1 MTGIAGPQGTAGPQS
16 AAERPGGAHGTAVT
30 AAVDASLASLSGAQL
45 WSRGHLLT
53 EQANAL
59 SADLDQ
65 LATADLV
72 ELFCEN
78 ERRTQEAVAAAAPQL
93 AEAVDAI
100 AARLGRGGRLFYL
113 GAGTSGRLGV
123 LDAAECPPTFCSP
136 PELVQGVLAGGA
148 AALLRSSE
156 GLEDLFEAGPAD
168 LQARGFGPADCLV
181 GIAAGGTTPYVLGGL
196 SHAKAIGALAIAM
209 ACVPTDQV
217 AMPCDIDIRLLTGPE
232 LLTGST
238 RLKAG
243 TATKMAL
250 NILSTGVMVRLGKVY
265 GNRMVDVA
273 VTNAKLEDRAL
284 RILADLAGV
293 SRQRGSELLRQA
305 EGSVRLAL
313 LMAASGLELAA
324 AREAMALH
332 GPGLRSALAALGA
345 QLPAVA
351 APESTAS

>member
-1 MTGIAGPQGTAGPQS
+1 MTGSALRFQG
-16 AAERPGGAHGTAVT
+16 H
-30 AAVDASLASLSGAQL
+30 D
-45 WSRGHLLT
+45 RGHLLT
-53 EQANAL
+53 EQANQL
-59 SADLDQ
+59 STNLDQ

-72 ELFCEN
+72 QLFCE
-78 ERRTQEAVAAAAPQL
+78 EDRRPQEAVAAAAPAL
-93 AEAVDAI
+93 AAAIDAI
-100 AARLGRGGRLFYL
+100 AERLAQGGRLFYL

-156 GLEDLFEAGPAD
+156 GLEDLEQAGQAD
-168 LQARGFGPADCLV
+168 LEARGFTGADVLV
-181 GIAAGGTTPYVLGGL
+181 GIAAGGTTPYVHGGL
-196 SHAKAIGALAIAM
+196 RHARRLGALAIAL
-209 ACVPTDQV
+209 ACVPADQV
-217 AMPCDIDIRLLTGPE
+217 PMPADLDIRLITGPE

-273 VTNAKLEDRAL
+273 VTNSKLEDRAL

-293 SRQRGSELLRQA
+293 ERLQGAELLA
-305 EGSVRLAL
+305 ETGGSVKQAL
-313 LMAASGLELAA
+313 LMAKAGLSVGEARASLDG
-324 AREAMALH
+324 R
-332 GPGLRSALAALGA
+332 GQSLRAALLAHGT
-345 QLPAVA
+345 
-351 APESTAS
+351 S